1 MFRGSPLEAPF
12 FFPAKGL
19 FFSCLAL
26 LPPAYSRR
34 LPASLYYKQVEVA
47 MDGLTHEWRQK
58 LRQGLSEAHGCW
70 NLVKPELAMGAGVL

>member
-12 FFPAKGL
+12 FPLQKAC
-19 FFSCLAL
+19 SSLAL
-26 LPPAYSRR
+26 LPPAYSRL